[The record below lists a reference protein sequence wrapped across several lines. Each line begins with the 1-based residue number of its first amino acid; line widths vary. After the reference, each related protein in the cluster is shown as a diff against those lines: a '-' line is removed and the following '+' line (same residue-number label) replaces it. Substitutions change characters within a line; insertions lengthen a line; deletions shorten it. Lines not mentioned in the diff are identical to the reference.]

1 MRNVLRFYNN
11 EQSAGDRIFYLYDDI
26 VNKWS
31 DYRLQVRK
39 NYINWLFPL
48 PSDVDTKLTKGL
60 LYKFRTN
67 QNLRIKVVRATLRMM
82 SFFGY
87 TVTSDGVSLDV
98 VMIKPALREDENT
111 VVGLYNPDNFPKI
124 TRILQFLVEIGMQ
137 DMSALFFLMLCKA
150 IHANPDLK
158 HIVKT
163 KVIIQEWLKTQSYI
177 KKEKRYEAEGKIFE
191 EELESWEKSHE
202 EEPFVKTDGWEE

>member
-11 EQSAGDRIFYLYDDI
+11 EQPANDRIFYLYDDI

-48 PSDVDTKLTKGL
+48 ETDVDTKLTKGL

-67 QNLRIKVVRATLRMM
+67 QLLRRKVIRATLRMM

-87 TVTSDGVSLDV
+87 TVTKDNNLDV
-98 VMIKPALREDENT
+98 VAIKPIMRQEENT
-111 VVGLYNPDNFPKI
+111 VIGLYNSDNYPKI
-124 TRILQFLVEIGMQ
+124 TRILQFLTNIHME

-150 IHANPDLK
+150 IKENPDLK

-163 KVIIQEWLKTQSYI
+163 KVVLQEWLKTQSYI
-177 KKEKRYEAEGKIFE
+177 KKEKRYEAEGKIFG

-202 EEPFVKTDGWEE
+202 EEEVVKEDGWDE